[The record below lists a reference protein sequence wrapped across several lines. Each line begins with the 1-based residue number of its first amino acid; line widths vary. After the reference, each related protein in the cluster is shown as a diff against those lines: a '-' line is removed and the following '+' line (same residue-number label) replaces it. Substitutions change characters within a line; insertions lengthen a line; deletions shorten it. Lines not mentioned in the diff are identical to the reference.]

1 MQLAFFMQVISK
13 TYIFNLTKSKTT
25 IIECLKYATTADLPP
40 LCKGGAFVFDP
51 KLLDEIETK
60 GRIKLHLRTSNN
72 QLVQVQKNLMVTQK
86 AKKVEF
92 RTLETVISRYDKDLK
107 LLSTITSKCI
117 NADHEIIT
125 ALGVS
130 RAVIDNV
137 IFCHQEDSN
146 WPLSDG
152 KTLKTKFDEIFSA
165 TKYIKALDALRKIKV
180 EKQHSVKQFETEK
193 KHLEIYKSKAD
204 DLSAKLSEHEA
215 KRDACEAKVQ
225 YIKEKLKP
233 IEDSLEEFNKNAR
246 RINELHL
253 QLDSAKNEK
262 YLLEKQLK
270 EIEAM
275 IKVKFQGKFFFKTQ
289 NFIQNS

>member
-1 MQLAFFMQVISK
+1 
-13 TYIFNLTKSKTT
+13 
-25 IIECLKYATTADLPP
+25 
-40 LCKGGAFVFDP
+40 
-51 KLLDEIETK
+51 
-60 GRIKLHLRTSNN
+60 
-72 QLVQVQKNLMVTQK
+72 
-86 AKKVEF
+86 
-92 RTLETVISRYDKDLK
+92 
-107 LLSTITSKCI
+107 
-117 NADHEIIT
+117 
-125 ALGVS
+125 
-130 RAVIDNV
+130 VIDNV